1 LIPLLGIY
9 ITGLKSMEG
18 SQDTSIREG
27 FTGFWEEMVIGIEK
41 PQSGPS
47 TSLLT
52 GHSSLLGQSP
62 RMSCEAVIIL

>member
-1 LIPLLGIY
+1 
-9 ITGLKSMEG
+9 MEG

-41 PQSGPS
+41 CQSGPS

-52 GHSSLLGQSP
+52 ATLLSWNSLP
-62 RMSCEAVIIL
+62 E

>member
-1 LIPLLGIY
+1 
-9 ITGLKSMEG
+9 MEG

-62 RMSCEAVIIL
+62 RMSCEAIIIL